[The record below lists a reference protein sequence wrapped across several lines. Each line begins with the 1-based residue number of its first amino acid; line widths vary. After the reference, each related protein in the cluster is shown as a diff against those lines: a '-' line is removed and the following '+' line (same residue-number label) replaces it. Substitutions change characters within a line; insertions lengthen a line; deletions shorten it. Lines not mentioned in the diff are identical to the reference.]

1 MRHLVYG
8 RKLSRTK
15 NERRR
20 LFQGLVKDLI
30 KHGNIETSLAK
41 AKAIQPMVDKL
52 ITKAKKGKAGQ
63 FRTIQRTLA
72 DKKVAK
78 LFLGDTLTRF
88 TNRTSGYTRIIRL
101 GQRPGDA
108 TEQVRL
114 QFVDERVVTEMVLP
128 TTTPKEDN
136 KTKQIM
142 TGKKI
147 KQKRSSSKKK
157 L

>member
-1 MRHLVYG
+1 MRHNVYG

-52 ITKAKKGKAGQ
+52 ITKAKHGKGGQ

-72 DKKVAK
+72 DKEIAK
-78 LFLGDTLTRF
+78 LFLSEIQTRF
-88 TNRTSGYTRIIRL
+88 IHRTSGFTRIIRL
-101 GQRPGDA
+101 GQRLGDA

-114 QFVDERVVTEMVLP
+114 QFVDERVVTDVILP
-128 TTTPKEDN
+128 TPASKEDN
-136 KTKQIM
+136 KTKQRII
-142 TGKKI
+142 GKKS

>member
-1 MRHLVYG
+1 MRHSVYG

-52 ITKAKKGKAGQ
+52 ITKAKKDKAGQ
-63 FRTIQRTLA
+63 FRTVQRTLA
-72 DKKVAK
+72 DKGIAT
-78 LFLGDTLTRF
+78 LFLGDVQTRF
-88 TNRTSGYTRIIRL
+88 TNRSSGYTRIIRL
-101 GQRPGDA
+101 GQQTGDA
-108 TEQVRL
+108 TERVRL
-114 QFVDERVVTEMVLP
+114 QFVDERVVTDIVLP
-128 TTTPKEDN
+128 NPSLKEDN
-136 KTKQIM
+136 KSEQQI
-142 TGKKI
+142 TDKKS
-147 KQKRSSSKKK
+147 KPKRSTRKKK